1 MQKLKTFT
9 FSVTLNII
17 LIIIVLLGLAYIL
30 VQPDL
35 SNFQGSSFTI
45 DGELRPAADEKIGA
59 ITVEYNFDNPK
70 INDQEYIIGSI
81 NIINEYEPIFI
92 YGINFEIEGDLT
104 KENIENLKVLID
116 KEETNGVEIVWM
128 GESSLIVNFV
138 DKPIEVNGLTKI
150 ELQSVVKG
158 LKAGA
163 SAKAHFINLSAEG
176 ENTQQRILNIGLLG
190 GAEPIPQS
198 IIF

>member
-17 LIIIVLLGLAYIL
+17 LIIVVLLGLAYIL

-45 DGELRPAADEKIGA
+45 DGELKPAADVKIGA
-59 ITVEYNFDNPK
+59 ITVEYNYDNPK

-81 NIINEYEPIFI
+81 NITNEYEPALI

-104 KENIENLKVLID
+104 KENVEELKVLID
-116 KEETNGVEIVWM
+116 KEEIKDFEIIWK
-128 GESSLIVNFV
+128 GESSIIINFKEPAQV
-138 DKPIEVNGLTKI
+138 DGLTKI
-150 ELQSVVKG
+150 ELQTKVNGVKSG
-158 LKAGA
+158 TY
-163 SAKAHFINLSAEG
+163 AKVHFINLSAEG
-176 ENTQQRILNIGLLG
+176 ENTRQRISNIGLLG
-190 GAEPIPQS
+190 GADPIPQS
-198 IIF
+198 INF

>member
-17 LIIIVLLGLAYIL
+17 LIIIILLGLAYIF

-45 DGELRPAADEKIGA
+45 DGELKPAADEKVGA
-59 ITVEYNFDNPK
+59 ITVEYNYENPK
-70 INDQEYIIGSI
+70 INDQEFIIGSI
-81 NIINEYEPIFI
+81 NITNEYEPVFI

-104 KENIENLKVLID
+104 KENIENLKVMVD
-116 KEETNGVEIVWM
+116 KEEYKGVEIAWK
-128 GESSLIVNFV
+128 GESSLIVNFI

-150 ELQSVVKG
+150 ELDAKVRG
-158 LKAGA
+158 LKTGT
-163 SAKAHFINLSAEG
+163 SAKAHFINLNAEG
-176 ENTQQRILNIGLLG
+176 ENTQQHISNIGLLG

-198 IIF
+198 INF